1 MEHIVSIPRQVRNI
15 KAELQEPSQDRTE
28 KTQCGPP
35 APENLR
41 GATSRPGTGGAHR
54 RAAPSLPRARPRAG
68 SGAPTGAALGQGAHH
83 PALQRRTPPRAPR
96 RANGS
101 SRGAGGAPR
110 RGAPCRRQ
118 RWGRTAAAEAQPACP
133 GPGPTTRPAA
143 RGAAQPLPGRSP
155 GSMPGTKPPTPP
167 APAAPSAAAR
177 GGLGAPPP
185 AAASRAANP
194 PQPQRPPSAPGP
206 TARRQGS
213 RDPQPVTSSP
223 RDGVTWRAREQVR
236 SSLSARPAIRG
247 SGRHR
252 PSSSVTRRDGSPPR
266 ARVHAG
272 LRRGGWAAAPPRA
285 PAAPALPRRCRGRC
299 CPPRPAPGRPPQG
312 RSEPGRQRGPAPPVV
327 GGVGYRGASA
337 RALLLPLLRGGDAAA
352 AQWMLA
358 PVFLRAPG
366 GRSLGG
372 VEVFSP
378 LLVPALAPVCYKGNR
393 RARLPEI

>member
-68 SGAPTGAALGQGAHH
+68 SGAPTGAALGQGTHH

-118 RWGRTAAAEAQPACP
+118 RWGRTAVAEAQPAYA

-194 PQPQRPPSAPGP
+194 PQRPPSAPGP

-236 SSLSARPAIRG
+236 SSLFARPAIRG
-247 SGRHR
+247 SGRHL

-272 LRRGGWAAAPPRA
+272 LRRGGGPPRRRA
-285 PAAPALPRRCRGRC
+285 PRQ
-299 CPPRPAPGRPPQG
+299 PQ
-312 RSEPGRQRGPAPPVV
+312 RS
-327 GGVGYRGASA
+327 
-337 RALLLPLLRGGDAAA
+337 RGGAGAAA
-352 AQWMLA
+352 AR
-358 PVFLRAPG
+358 PGPTPGVLRRGGASPG
-366 GRSLGG
+366 GSG
-372 VEVFSP
+372 V
-378 LLVPALAPVCYKGNR
+378 
-393 RARLPEI
+393 RLPLWSVEGGFAGHLAGRFSFPCYEAETR